1 MLGLLVRTAVGVS
14 AACLVVTKHDFI
26 NTNYYDI
33 ERMDVIMGYK
43 TENEYIKKYSTDG
56 RDVVMITLKK
66 EKSKRYKAF
75 GEVGKFSNKKK

>member
-1 MLGLLVRTAVGVS
+1 
-14 AACLVVTKHDFI
+14 
-26 NTNYYDI
+26 
-33 ERMDVIMGYK
+33 MDVIMGYK

-75 GEVGKFSNKKK
+75 GEVGKFSNNKK